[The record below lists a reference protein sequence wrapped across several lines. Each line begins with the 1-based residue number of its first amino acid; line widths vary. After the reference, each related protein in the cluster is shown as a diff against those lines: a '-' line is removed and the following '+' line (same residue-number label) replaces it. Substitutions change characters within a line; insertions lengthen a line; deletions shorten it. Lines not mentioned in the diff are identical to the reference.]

1 MKDKIGIIPNSIE
14 GTKLG
19 MHSNNRI
26 NESRSWKAESID
38 SIIDARRSRAFDAE
52 PVSVAY

>member
-19 MHSNNRI
+19 KHSNNRI